1 MGKIPWRRAWQPRL
15 VFSPGESHG
24 QGSLVGYS
32 PCGHKESDTT
42 EGQTV
47 LGLPCCPEE
56 PGGLLL
62 SMVLQR
68 VRHTRV
74 IEDGAGSSSLPRGF
88 PPVELS
94 SGSFSLHCGAWAPR
108 FDGVSCCG
116 AGLWARG
123 LSICGQR
130 GIFSQQGRNP
140 RPLRW
145 RLDSY
150 PPSHQ
155 GNPVA
160 ALVPP
165 VSVLILCIESHDV
178 PF

>member
-1 MGKIPWRRAWQPRL
+1 
-15 VFSPGESHG
+15 
-24 QGSLVGYS
+24 
-32 PCGHKESDTT
+32 
-42 EGQTV
+42 
-47 LGLPCCPEE
+47 
-56 PGGLLL
+56 
-62 SMVLQR
+62 MVLQR

-94 SGSFSLHCGAWAPR
+94 SGSFSLHCGAWAPH
-108 FDGVSCCG
+108 FDGVSCRR
-116 AGLWARG
+116 AQVWARG
-123 LSICGQR
+123 LSICSLS
-130 GIFSQQGRNP
+130 GIFSQQGWNP

-165 VSVLILCIESHDV
+165 VSFLILCIESHV
-178 PF
+178 VAF